1 MAPMKHI
8 LLILATALLAL
19 PAQAQSFTGF
29 LRSITNAA
37 STPKEPEKSQTTAT
51 IGVRGMDEANA
62 QGAAADHEELRM
74 LESWSASKVEAENS
88 AGKRGLVAKNASYG
102 DVEEAK

>member
-1 MAPMKHI
+1 MKNL
-8 LLILATALLAL
+8 LLILTASLLAL
-19 PAQAQSFTGF
+19 PVQAQSFTGF
-29 LRSITNAA
+29 LRSISNTI
-37 STPKEPEKSQTTAT
+37 STPREPEKNQTTAT

-62 QGAAADHEELRM
+62 QGAAADHGELRM

-102 DVEEAK
+102 DAEEAK